1 MPISTIGQ
9 NGLNAPLSLTLPVV
23 ATTMGVGGATP
34 SGSGSGV
41 TFPATQSAS
50 TDANTLDDYEEGSW
64 TPIFT
69 ASTSAPSSVTYGTQG
84 GRYTKI
90 GRVVYVE
97 VYIRFTAYSGGSGT
111 VNIGGLPFTSAGGS
125 AYSGVYIQET
135 TGFSITGTYDS
146 MVLQVNAGATALTL
160 LKQAPNSASTGVDIA
175 QVGSA
180 TTVYILAS
188 GWYTTT

>member
-1 MPISTIGQ
+1 MAISTIGQ

-34 SGSGSGV
+34 SGSGSGIS
-41 TFPATQSAS
+41 FPATQSAS
-50 TDANTLDDYEEGSW
+50 SDANTLDDYEEGTW
-64 TPIFT
+64 TPTFT

-97 VYIRFTAYSGGSGT
+97 VYLRFTAYSGGSGT
-111 VNIGGLPFTSAGGS
+111 VNIGGLPFTAAGGS

-135 TGFSITGTYDS
+135 TGFSITGTYYS
-146 MVLQVNAGATALTL
+146 MVLQVNAGATALVL
-160 LKQAPNSASTGVDIA
+160 LKQAPNSATTGVDIA
-175 QVGSA
+175 QVGSS
-180 TTVYILAS
+180 TTVYVLAS
-188 GWYTTT
+188 GCYTTT

>member
-34 SGSGSGV
+34 SGSGSGI

-50 TDANTLDDYEEGSW
+50 SDANTLDDYEEGTW
-64 TPIFT
+64 TPTFT
-69 ASTSAPSSVTYGTQG
+69 ASTTAPSSVTYSHQQ

-97 VYIRFTAYSGGSGT
+97 FYLRFTAYSGGSGT
-111 VNIGGLPFTSAGGS
+111 ANVGGLPFTAAGS
-125 AYSGVYIQET
+125 PYSGFYMQENA
-135 TGFSITGTYDS
+135 GFSVTGTFYS
-146 MVLQVNAGATALTL
+146 LAVQVNASTAAASI
-160 LKQAPNSASTGVDIA
+160 LKLAPNTSSTSVSIGEI
-175 QVGSA
+175 GTSS
-180 TTVYILAS
+180 TVYVIAS
-188 GWYTTT
+188 GCYTTT